1 MKQLSLRS
9 AIICAEGFSLFCDDD
24 DVQYAKRGKKLIAA
38 VLSYEVL
45 QLEYLDRLDSHE
57 LWVASS

>member
-9 AIICAEGFSLFCDDD
+9 AIICADDFTLSCDDD
-24 DVQYAKRGKKLIAA
+24 DVQYSKRGKKLIAA

-45 QLEYLDRLDSHE
+45 QLGYLDRLDSHE

>member
-1 MKQLSLRS
+1 MNEAVVVEISDHLCRGFHSLVMMKM
-9 AIICAEGFSLFCDDD
+9 FSMP
-24 DVQYAKRGKKLIAA
+24 KLIAA

>member
-1 MKQLSLRS
+1 VMMIS
-9 AIICAEGFSLFCDDD
+9 CDDDD
-24 DVQYAKRGKKLIAA
+24 DVQYVKRGKKLIAA

-45 QLEYLDRLDSHE
+45 QLEYLDRLDSRE

>member
-9 AIICAEGFSLFCDDD
+9 AIFCAEDLTLSCDDD
-24 DVQYAKRGKKLIAA
+24 DVQYSKRGKKLIAA
-38 VLSYEVL
+38 VLPYEVL